1 MLKASVG
8 NKGQAVSRDQEGN
21 KASALN
27 KVQGGKADKPGNKA
41 QGGKVARPGNKAQG
55 VKVARPGNKV
65 QGGNKA
71 RPGNKASVSNKAR
84 LGNKAQGDNKAR
96 PGNKASVS
104 NKAQGVKV
112 GSRVWGVNKAWGVS
126 AVQEVKVARPDSNR
140 GSVVNAA
147 QFIRNNGPE
156 EVPLQVLLFPAG
168 FSVFPRD
175 RRQGLHQDREVH
187 NSQDLEY
194 GVSTAHRVGWTSA
207 WNQLGAGMGLGCQEP
222 RPNARSSKKCPTTM
236 GRTFH
241 STYGYRG

>member
-8 NKGQAVSRDQEGN
+8 NKAQVVSRGQEGN

-41 QGGKVARPGNKAQG
+41 QGGNKARLGNKA
-55 VKVARPGNKV
+55 

-71 RPGNKASVSNKAR
+71 RPGNKASVSNKAQ
-84 LGNKAQGDNKAR
+84 GGKAGR
-96 PGNKASVS
+96 
-104 NKAQGVKV
+104 
-112 GSRVWGVNKAWGVS
+112 RVWGVNKAWGVS
-126 AVQEVKVARPDSNR
+126 AVQEVKAARPDNNR
-140 GSVVNAA
+140 GSVVNAARGGKAFQAVNAA

-187 NSQDLEY
+187 HSKGFEY
-194 GVSTAHRVGWTSA
+194 GVFTPHRVGWTSA
-207 WNQLGAGMGLGCQEP
+207 WSKLVAGI
-222 RPNARSSKKCPTTM
+222 
-236 GRTFH
+236 
-241 STYGYRG
+241 